1 MKDLASAQP
10 AATRA
15 RVTSAGARREY
26 SISQAA
32 GLLGVSR
39 VTLWRWIRAGRLP
52 VTRLGHRTARIQ
64 HDDLERFLRDAG
76 PAGARTWASRK
87 RGAGAGLSRGT
98 VLPSDGGAMTTSEHF
113 VQFYEAD
120 AYLLDAV
127 AEFTGAALRAGD
139 RAIVVATEPHRDG
152 LAERLRAAGCDLTA
166 ASADG
171 QYVALDAAEVLSRF
185 MVDGTPDPARF
196 AGLFGDLIARATEGG
211 RGVRIFGEMVALLAA
226 DGYHA
231 ATIRLE
237 QLWNELQAAYPFV
250 LFCAYPMERLGG
262 EALGQLVAS
271 VCAEHG
277 RVIPA
282 ASYTALAS
290 RGARQLAVT
299 ALQQKARSLET
310 EIARRKQAEE
320 QLRVA
325 LEAER
330 AAREAAERALRVRN
344 EFLAIA
350 AHELKTP
357 LTSLSGQAQLVLRR
371 FEREGQL
378 EPRRVQQSLQT
389 ITGQS
394 QKLSRLINHLLDI
407 ARLETGQLA
416 IEPRRTDVAAL
427 VAQVVASAQEW
438 SPQHPIDLSAPASL
452 EAEVDPLRFEQVV
465 SNLLDNA
472 VKYSPDGGAIEV
484 ALVPRADGTVELSV
498 RDHGL
503 GIPPDK
509 RESIFDRFYQAHAD
523 DHRSGLGLGL
533 YICRQIVDLH
543 GGAIRAEFP
552 PDGGTR
558 FVVRLPLAVDE
569 LAAARAR
576 HERTA
581 PAPGL
586 REPLTGDGALV
597 PGLTG

>member
-1 MKDLASAQP
+1 
-10 AATRA
+10 
-15 RVTSAGARREY
+15 
-26 SISQAA
+26 
-32 GLLGVSR
+32 
-39 VTLWRWIRAGRLP
+39 
-52 VTRLGHRTARIQ
+52 
-64 HDDLERFLRDAG
+64 
-76 PAGARTWASRK
+76 
-87 RGAGAGLSRGT
+87 
-98 VLPSDGGAMTTSEHF
+98 
-113 VQFYEAD
+113 
-120 AYLLDAV
+120 
-127 AEFTGAALRAGD
+127 
-139 RAIVVATEPHRDG
+139 
-152 LAERLRAAGCDLTA
+152 
-166 ASADG
+166 
-171 QYVALDAAEVLSRF
+171 
-185 MVDGTPDPARF
+185 
-196 AGLFGDLIARATEGG
+196 
-211 RGVRIFGEMVALLAA
+211 
-226 DGYHA
+226 
-231 ATIRLE
+231 
-237 QLWNELQAAYPFV
+237 
-250 LFCAYPMERLGG
+250 
-262 EALGQLVAS
+262 
-271 VCAEHG
+271 
-277 RVIPA
+277 
-282 ASYTALAS
+282 
-290 RGARQLAVT
+290 
-299 ALQQKARSLET
+299 
-310 EIARRKQAEE
+310 
-320 QLRVA
+320 VA